1 MHPWSVLVAAQRLLA
16 SAWHQVLAALCLAGA
31 LASAQAAPTLSVAPG
46 VGVAGYIPLALFGVA
61 PLAGF
66 TDDSMQNFSVPSFVY
81 AGRSWGALGI
91 SSNGY
96 LVVGGAGPADNQALN
111 RSLPDSA
118 APHNILAPFWT
129 DLDIA
134 QGGEISIATLT
145 DGVSSWIVV
154 DWNLLANKDGSGANS
169 FEVWIGIN
177 GVEDIVF
184 EYGAI
189 AGTQPGSAGLL
200 TVGAQDETGTVGAS
214 RYHNGSG
221 TAPVV
226 GQSLRVSARDLPVVA
241 EVPEPAAMALVGLGL
256 LSIAVA
262 RRRRHA

>member
-1 MHPWSVLVAAQRLLA
+1 MQPLD
-16 SAWHQVLAALCLAGA
+16 VLAALRRRLVSVWRLLLGAVCLTGA
-31 LASAQAAPTLSVAPG
+31 LAAHAVPTIVVGPG
-46 VGVAGYIPLALFGVA
+46 SPIAGYLPLALFGVA

-66 TDDSMQNFSVPSFVY
+66 TDDSIQNANVPSFMY
-81 AGRSWGALGI
+81 AGQSWSTLGI

-96 LVVGGAGPADNQALN
+96 LVVGGAAGPADNQALN

-134 QGGEISIATLT
+134 QGGQISIATLT

-154 DWNLLANKDGSGANS
+154 DWNQLANKDGSGANS

-177 GVEDIVF
+177 GVEEIVF

-189 AGTQPGSAGLL
+189 AGAQAGSGGLL
-200 TVGAQDETGTVGAS
+200 TVGAQDKTGTVGAN
-214 RYHNGSG
+214 RYYNGAGS
-221 TAPVV
+221 APVV
-226 GQSLRVSARDLPVVA
+226 GQTLGVSSRDLPVVV
-241 EVPEPAAMALVGLGL
+241 EVPEPASVALVGLGL
-256 LSIAVA
+256 VGLLAV
-262 RRRRHA
+262 RRRRA